1 MKYTEGSK
9 NLPWNN
15 KKLFKQLF
23 DIYLNKKKPAG
34 DSLSGSSWN
43 YPTSKHISMTPTI
56 NKTEV
61 AEYDWILV

>member
-1 MKYTEGSK
+1 MKYTEWSK

-43 YPTSKHISMTPTI
+43 YPTHPNTFI
-56 NKTEV
+56 N
-61 AEYDWILV
+61 DSND